1 MIVRS
6 IVFFLFFKLL
16 SDVEKVNSKQ
26 KQRQENP
33 TERRMIPP
41 IFNARTLGPFI
52 FFSVF
57 GLNHIYTRTAQH
69 LTKKIRTTLS
79 IIIKIDKLNKISSDP

>member
-6 IVFFLFFKLL
+6 IVCFFLKF
-16 SDVEKVNSKQ
+16 VERCRQGKQQQ

-33 TERRMIPP
+33 TERRTIPP

-52 FFSVF
+52 FFSVI
-57 GLNHIYTRTAQH
+57 GLYHIIYTRTAQH
-69 LTKKIRTTLS
+69 LKIKNYS
-79 IIIKIDKLNKISSDP
+79 YQS